1 MKRNLNLTKLATQLV
16 IAGIVGGALPALA
29 ETTITAPVVIT
40 GTRIEQNSFDLP
52 MSIDS
57 VGSEQ
62 IQEGQ
67 LKVNLSESS
76 SRVPGVVVNN
86 RNNPAQDLAIQIR
99 GFGARSAFG
108 VRGVRLYADGIPL
121 TMPDGQGQTGTF
133 NLDTADRVE
142 YLRGPFSAL
151 YGNSSGGVVQIFTR
165 DGDVDPTLTG
175 GVTFGS
181 YNTDRESLTFGGSG
195 EDFDYVINA
204 NTFSSDG
211 YRDQSKTRRDTVHA
225 KINFKINEAT
235 KLSLVATGLDQPNN
249 LDPQGLTAAQLQ
261 ENRRQAGSNSDIFNT
276 RVSKSQ
282 KQVGAT
288 LEHLLSENDTLRFMT
303 YYGQRENEQFTSISV
318 NAQLDDR
325 NGGGVSTISR
335 EFGGVDTRWTHKG
348 NLGDKPFN
356 FTVGMNYDRV
366 VDDRKGYEN
375 FLANLAPGAM
385 RNNFAPLD
393 PVFSKTTCGSSAGGQ
408 PIVCG
413 VQGILRRDEK
423 NTASN
428 FDQYLQATF
437 DLHPRWS
444 VTGGLRH
451 SRVNFKNDDF
461 YTNNLY
467 LSPNPEATTDRINA
481 DDSGSLTFSKTT
493 PVIGAVFKV
502 TESFNLFA
510 NAGESFETPT
520 LIEMAYRSSGSGL
533 NIDLKPSISRQY
545 EAGFK
550 WMVGNATLINASLY
564 KIDTDN
570 EIVIQ
575 QSAGGR
581 AVFQNVRSSE
591 RKGFELSL
599 DTRFDNGLA
608 AYVAYSYLDA
618 ALTSAFNSCRPFTGV
633 QIRCEATTTTAT
645 TTDSGVETIQ
655 SGANIP
661 GTYKQTL
668 YGEIS
673 WKYKPVGF
681 STALE
686 GRANSKTYVAF
697 KPEYG
702 SADGYAVAAWRGGF
716 SQKLNNWNVSEFVR
730 IDNLLDKDYV
740 GSVRVGDL
748 NSRYYEAAPGRNW
761 LLGVSA
767 SYSFK

>member
-1 MKRNLNLTKLATQLV
+1 M
-16 IAGIVGGALPALA
+16 
-29 ETTITAPVVIT
+29 
-40 GTRIEQNSFDLP
+40 
-52 MSIDS
+52 
-57 VGSEQ
+57 
-62 IQEGQ
+62 
-67 LKVNLSESS
+67 
-76 SRVPGVVVNN
+76 
-86 RNNPAQDLAIQIR
+86 
-99 GFGARSAFG
+99 
-108 VRGVRLYADGIPL
+108 
-121 TMPDGQGQTGTF
+121 
-133 NLDTADRVE
+133 
-142 YLRGPFSAL
+142 
-151 YGNSSGGVVQIFTR
+151 
-165 DGDVDPTLTG
+165 
-175 GVTFGS
+175 
-181 YNTDRESLTFGGSG
+181 
-195 EDFDYVINA
+195 
-204 NTFSSDG
+204 
-211 YRDQSKTRRDTVHA
+211 
-225 KINFKINEAT
+225 
-235 KLSLVATGLDQPNN
+235 VATGLDQPNN
-249 LDPQGLTAAQLQ
+249 LDPQGLTSAQLQ
-261 ENRRQAGSNSDIFNT
+261 ANRRQAGTNSDIFNT

-303 YYGQRENEQFTSISV
+303 YYGQRDNEQFTSISV

-375 FLANLAPGAM
+375 FIANLAPGLM
-385 RNNFAPLD
+385 RNNFTPLD
-393 PVFSKTTCGSSAGGQ
+393 SVYSRTTCGSSAGGQ

-461 YTNNLY
+461 YTNNIY
-467 LSPNPEATTDRINA
+467 AAGNPEIGGDKTNL
-481 DDSGSLTFSKTT
+481 DDSGSLRFSKTT
-493 PVIGAVFKV
+493 PVIGAVFRV
-502 TESFNLFA
+502 TDTFNLFA

-520 LIEMAYRSSGSGL
+520 LIEMAYRASGSGL

-545 EAGFK
+545 EAGVK
-550 WMVGNATLINASLY
+550 WMIGSATLFNASLY

-581 AVFQNVRSSE
+581 AVFQNVKSSE

-618 ALTSAFNSCRPFTGV
+618 ALTSAFSTCRPFSGLQT
-633 QIRCEATTTTAT
+633 RCEATTTIATA
-645 TTDSGVETIQ
+645 TDSGVETIQ

-673 WKYKPVGF
+673 WKYKPSGF

-702 SADGYAVAAWRGGF
+702 SAAGYAVAAWRGGF

-730 IDNLLDKDYV
+730 IDNLFDKDYV

-761 LLGVSA
+761 LLGLNA

>member
-1 MKRNLNLTKLATQLV
+1 MKKNLNYKKLTVQLALV
-16 IAGIVGGALPALA
+16 GLAGLAMPAFSA
-29 ETTITAPVVIT
+29 DSVTAPVVVT
-40 GTRIEQNSFDLP
+40 GTRVEQNSFDLP

-57 VGSEQ
+57 VDAEQ

-133 NLDTADRVE
+133 NLDTAERVE

-165 DGDVDPTLTG
+165 DGDVDPTLAA

-181 YNTDRESLTFGGSG
+181 YNTDRESSTFGGSG
-195 EDFDYVINA
+195 EGFDYVINA

-225 KINFKINEAT
+225 KINFKINEDT

-261 ENRRQAGSNSDIFNT
+261 ANRRQAGTNSEIFNT

-303 YYGQRENEQFTSISV
+303 YYGQRDNEQFSSISV

-335 EFGGVDTRWTHKG
+335 EFGGIDARWSHKG
-348 NLGDKPFN
+348 NLGNKPFN
-356 FTVGMNYDRV
+356 FTVGTNYDRM

-375 FLANLAPGAM
+375 FLSNLAPGSM
-385 RNNFAPLD
+385 RNNIGVLD
-393 PVFSKTTCGSSAGGQ
+393 STYNKTTCGSSGGVT
-408 PIVCG
+408 INCG

-437 DLHPRWS
+437 DIHPRWS
-444 VTGGLRH
+444 LSGGLRH
-451 SRVNFKNDDF
+451 SRVSFKNDDY
-461 YTNNLY
+461 YTNNIY
-467 LSPNPEATTDRINA
+467 ASPNPEVGGDKVNS
-481 DDSGSLTFSKTT
+481 DDSGSLKFSETT

-502 TESFNLFA
+502 TDTFNLFA

-520 LIEMAYRSSGSGL
+520 LIEMAYKASGSGL
-533 NIDLKPSISRQY
+533 NLDLKPAKSRQY
-545 EAGFK
+545 EVGMK
-550 WMVGNATLINASLY
+550 WMVGSATLLNASFY
-564 KIDTDN
+564 KIDTDD
-570 EIVIQ
+570 EIVIL

-581 AVFQNVRSSE
+581 AVYQNVKSSE

-618 ALTSAFNSCRPFTGV
+618 ALTSAFSSCRPFSGLQT
-633 QIRCEATTTTAT
+633 RCEATTTNPTS
-645 TTDSGVETIQ
+645 TDSGVETIQ
-655 SGANIP
+655 SGAHIP

-668 YGEIS
+668 YGEVS
-673 WKYKPVGF
+673 WKYKPLGF

-702 SADGYAVAAWRGGF
+702 SADGFAVAAWRGGF
-716 SQKLNNWNVSEFVR
+716 TQKLNNWNVSEFVR
-730 IDNLLDKDYV
+730 VDNLFDKDYV

-761 LLGVSA
+761 LLGLSA
-767 SYSFK
+767 AYSFK